1 MSDEDDPNPR
11 ARSHVPAGPNRD
23 LRSALREQLRGVGI
37 ELDDPAPRIRA
48 TAPTAAP
55 PIDRDAVREVLVA
68 AGATDA
74 ELAWLVPSC
83 PSLELARAWR
93 PRGYVEPEQPAEPPA
108 PATDPEPQPTPA
120 PQRGWPKIKR

>member
-1 MSDEDDPNPR
+1 MSDDDPNPR
-11 ARSHVPAGPNRD
+11 ASDYVPRGPNRD
-23 LRSALREQLRGVGI
+23 LRSAMREQLRGVGI

-55 PIDRDAVREVLVA
+55 PIDRDAVRAILSA

-93 PRGYVEPEQPAEPPA
+93 PRGYVEPEQPAEAPA